1 MESDAIL
8 ELLMDAKS
16 KYLKHY
22 NNIKMKKLV
31 DEAKYIKSEM
41 EAIQETADFTDI
53 TEEVSKKYIF
63 LKNTYDFYM
72 RVKRS
77 YELSRFLKI
86 QKCFFSKQ
94 SNINMPNKKEGE
106 HYVFFST
113 ILEEYTSNF
122 PELDFN
128 VQYIPLDH
136 FVHFITLADC
146 GIVMDGDEIHELK
159 ANKYYFMKKNIVKH
173 LLDSNLIRI
182 L

>member
-1 MESDAIL
+1 MEYDAIL

-22 NNIKMKKLV
+22 NSIKMKELM
-31 DEAKYIKSEM
+31 DGAKYAKKEM
-41 EAIQETADFTDI
+41 EAIQAMADTTEI
-53 TEEVSKKYIF
+53 TEEMSKKYIF
-63 LKNTYDFYM
+63 LKSTYDFYM
-72 RVKRS
+72 RVKRN
-77 YELSRFLKI
+77 YEFSRFLKI
-86 QKCFFSKQ
+86 QQRFFGKHSGM
-94 SNINMPNKKEGE
+94 SVPNKKESE
-106 HYVFFST
+106 HFVFFNA

-128 VQYIPLDH
+128 VRYIPLDH

-159 ANKYYFMKKNIVKH
+159 ANRYYFMKKNVVKH
-173 LLDSNLIRI
+173 LLNSNFIRI